1 MTNVV
6 KFLITRSF
14 FQLGAE
20 LKREKFNS
28 NNDRSANQQLW
39 IAFFITFL
47 FFLWAVYALIRYQSV
62 LPWWVVVIGI
72 LLLFAPGGPLLTLIL
87 VYYTIGVGKGRPVE
101 TDVTETVTISEDAP
115 TAYVSSETG
124 GERPLRKRP
133 HSRHYQ
139 GHSHSH
145 SHRRPGHSIS
155 HRPPPH
161 YNNKKGRPGLARHPY
176 S

>member
-1 MTNVV
+1 MAYAV
-6 KFLITRSF
+6 KFLSTRSF

-20 LKREKFNS
+20 LKREKFDS
-28 NNDRSANQQLW
+28 KNDKGVNRQLW

-72 LLLFAPGGPLLTLIL
+72 LLLFAPAGPLLTLIL

-115 TAYVSSETG
+115 TANVSEETTG
-124 GERPLRKRP
+124 KRPLQKRP
-133 HSRHYQ
+133 FSRHYQ
-139 GHSHSH
+139 GHSRSH
-145 SHRRPGHSIS
+145 SH
-155 HRPPPH
+155 HRPDRLSFHRAH
-161 YNNKKGRPGLARHPY
+161 YND
-176 S
+176 